1 MIIPYKIKQQIIS
14 YSFFIRFIFLF
25 SILYFFFQFYWGI
38 TGLGGKI
45 YSPFLAEHFNII
57 KGISSFLTRCA
68 RLLLNLF
75 GYDTFQR
82 QYNALRIANSRGVI
96 VNPSCLGWAVLSFW
110 TAFVYANKGKILH
123 KLRWII
129 GGCAIIT
136 LINITRIALIA
147 LANHVNSSF
156 ISRIDHHQAF
166 NIASYCCVFIL
177 MFWYLTVQKKYE
189 RTLSDTPAANNR
201 LITVQ

>member
-1 MIIPYKIKQQIIS
+1 MFIPDKIKQRIAP
-14 YSFFIRFIFLF
+14 YSFFIRFILLF
-25 SILYFFFQFYWGI
+25 SILYLFFQFYWGI
-38 TGLGGKI
+38 TGFGGKM
-45 YSPFLAEHFNII
+45 YSPILAEHFNII
-57 KGISSFLTRCA
+57 KGISSFLTGCA

-82 QYNALRIANSRGVI
+82 QYNALRIGNSRGVI

-110 TAFVYANKGKILH
+110 TAFVYANNGKILH
-123 KLRWII
+123 KLKWIF
-129 GGCAIIT
+129 GGCTIIT
-136 LINITRIALIA
+136 FINIARIALIA
-147 LANHVNSSF
+147 LANHINSGF

-166 NIASYCCVFIL
+166 NFASYFCVFIL

-189 RTLSDTPAANNR
+189 RNHIDTKAANNR